1 MDTIRDLD
9 INEEREDMILYP
21 VYFVLLSMFLLNV
34 SAYFDF
40 AFMAIGVGSGMKT
53 VAIQLATVC
62 VVGLIMVHR
71 RTNKM
76 MWRELAAVVAVW
88 VPLLLYTAFR
98 VNSDNPYSELK
109 FAKIVVMSFLC
120 ALTVTA
126 AYLAD
131 SRTFLRLFPVVVIVL
146 SALLGIE
153 ALVHPQ
159 QFKYRTVIE
168 RMTIDGMNP
177 IWLARSFALAGL
189 CLFLLPTQRVIL
201 KLIGLAI
208 VVIGII
214 PTGSRGPLISLILT
228 LSLWFMIR
236 SKGTS
241 VRMATTIVSAGM
253 LVALT
258 LLLAGDRIETVVNA
272 YLSRDQGVGFIE
284 ESGRPQLFGRAMND
298 FYSSPVIGVGLGAF
312 GDSAGHRSHSYSYAG
327 GSHKQGYY
335 PHNIALEIL
344 SELGIIGVILS
355 VIVLRP
361 GKWLHDMKNRY
372 FYPFLL
378 VFLFSMSSGDIN
390 ANVGVI
396 ILGTL
401 ARLTSKYPLMNEP
414 PSLGVSPAMDTV
426 Q

>member
-1 MDTIRDLD
+1 
-9 INEEREDMILYP
+9 MILYSA
-21 VYFVLLSMFLLNV
+21 YFVLLSMFLLNV

-40 AFMAIGVGSGMKT
+40 AFMAIGVGSGMRT
-53 VAIQLATVC
+53 VAIQFATLFL
-62 VVGLIMVHR
+62 VGLIIMHQ
-71 RTNKM
+71 RTGKI
-76 MWRELAAVVAVW
+76 MWRELMSVTACW
-88 VPLLLYTAFR
+88 IPFLLYVALR

-109 FAKIVVMSFLC
+109 FAKLVVMSFLC

-126 AYLAD
+126 TYLAD
-131 SRTFLRLFPVVVIVL
+131 SRTFLRLFPVIVIVL

-153 ALVHPQ
+153 AVVHPQ

-189 CLFLLPTQRVIL
+189 CLFLLPTQRIVV
-201 KLIGLAI
+201 KFIGLAV

-228 LSLWFMIR
+228 LSIWFMVR
-236 SKGTS
+236 SKWRGAY
-241 VRMATTIVSAGM
+241 MATTIVSAGM
-253 LVALT
+253 LVAIT
-258 LLLAGDRIETVVNA
+258 LLFAGDRIETIVNA

-284 ESGRPQLFGRAMND
+284 ESGRPQLFSRAIAD
-298 FYSSPVIGVGLGAF
+298 FFSSPVVGVGLGAF
-312 GDSAGHRSHSYSYAG
+312 GDSSGHGSHTFSYAG
-327 GSHKQGYY
+327 GSPKQGYY
-335 PHNIALEIL
+335 PHNVALEIL
-344 SELGIIGVILS
+344 AELGIIGVILGALA
-355 VIVLRP
+355 LRP
-361 GKWLHDMKNRY
+361 GKWLRDITNPY

-401 ARLTSKYPLMNEP
+401 ARLTSQYPLIKEP
-414 PSLGVSPAMDTV
+414 TNQGVSPAMETV